1 MIRPSRIKNKKNR
14 NRNKSYKKKFQK
26 NLKKLLFRNTMKVLT
41 SILNRNVI
49 TNLLRL
55 KRNKKEP
62 KRERN
67 ESEESRDFTDYGE
80 PVGSGYSGYSGDSG
94 ESGQSPYAYTFNS
107 DSERTK
113 TIKGATFKIS
123 SLIAT
128 PGTDTGYSSF
138 EIQVKCT
145 DSSRSCKC
153 SSSPIY
159 TVLAS
164 IISSQL
170 PWTIE
175 QGWNNLT
182 EDCEDSSV
190 AVELSDIDT
199 TNKSITMKWVD
210 DVPSSK

>member
-26 NLKKLLFRNTMKVLT
+26 NLKKLLLRNTMKVLT

-55 KRNKKEP
+55 KRNKKEA

-67 ESEESRDFTDYGE
+67 ESEESRDFTDVGE
-80 PVGSGYSGYSGDSG
+80 LRDSGYSGYSGDSG

-128 PGTDTGYSSF
+128 PGPDTGYSSF

-145 DSSRSCKC
+145 DSSSSCKC

-164 IISSQL
+164 IIPSQL

-182 EDCEDSSV
+182 KDCEDSSV
-190 AVELSDIDT
+190 GVELSDIDT
-199 TNKSITMKWVD
+199 TKKSITMKWVD